1 MEEWKIGEKEE
12 KIKNG
17 EKIKKIVQE
26 YFYKQLKVFKN
37 KESE

>member
-26 YFYKQLKVFKN
+26 YFYK
-37 KESE
+37 